1 MENLVSL
8 NVVKTKTIFK
18 TQMETKPEE
27 VAKNLEK
34 LEFTYSARIQAIVAK
49 TCGGKRGKE
58 FKKCLVERSDLAS
71 TIYSLEDYY
80 SDNINIS
87 LNKDPSINKSIEILK
102 TIFNEK

>member
-1 MENLVSL
+1 M
-8 NVVKTKTIFK
+8 VKTKTIFEAE
-18 TQMETKPEE
+18 MEAKPEE

-34 LEFTYSARIQAIVAK
+34 LQFTYSARIQAIEAK

-71 TIYSLEDYY
+71 KIYSLEDYY
-80 SDNINIS
+80 SDNVNTS
-87 LNKDPSINKSIEILK
+87 QNKDPSMHKSLEILK